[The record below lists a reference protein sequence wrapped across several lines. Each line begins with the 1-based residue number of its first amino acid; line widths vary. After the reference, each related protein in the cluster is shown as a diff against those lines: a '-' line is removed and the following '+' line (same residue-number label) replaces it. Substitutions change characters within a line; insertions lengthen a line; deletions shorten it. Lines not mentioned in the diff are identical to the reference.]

1 MFANFSTLMS
11 PNAKKNIIYSLVLL
25 GLVLIVYLYRNTLGS
40 TSTSDEVARQKGLIT
55 WNGKFMNQPYLFLF
69 YPERPNLES
78 KLDSLL
84 NYQEQLYLME
94 SPRSELYQLN
104 RQDSLPQ
111 PSKDLLSLLKMA
123 TQDASSSENTW
134 DPSSGIL
141 YQAWAFSASSAAM
154 KDSANIPAL
163 LENVGMNKFVL
174 SDTLIQKSKSGA
186 KVDFL
191 DYGKAIALAQVA
203 RLFEKAGIQNYFLQL
218 GRHTVAKGVNERKEL
233 WKYKTQYPDSL
244 GKAQEGLIALQTKA
258 VANAGNF
265 TQSYP
270 QDSIRKAW
278 VLDPRTGYP
287 LNHGLLQ
294 TTVLA
299 KDPKAAAILSESLLV
314 RGWQEAIRIDS
325 ARKDVEM
332 VLVYY
337 KKGKGLT
344 TYCSPELKSFLSFPI
359 Q

>member
-1 MFANFSTLMS
+1 MS
-11 PNAKKNIIYSLVLL
+11 PNAKKNILYSLVLL
-25 GLVLIVYLYRNTLGS
+25 GLVLIVYLYRNS
-40 TSTSDEVARQKGLIT
+40 TASTTTSEEVDRQKGLIN
-55 WNGKFMNQPYLFLF
+55 WNGEFMGQSYLFLF
-69 YPERPNLES
+69 YPERPNLKS

-84 NYQEQLYLME
+84 TYQEQLYLMD

-104 RQDSLPQ
+104 QQDSLPQ
-111 PSKDLLSLLKMA
+111 PSKELLYLLKMA
-123 TQDASSSENTW
+123 TQDVSILENTW

-141 YQAWAFSASSAAM
+141 YQGWTFSGTRAAI

-186 KVDFL
+186 KVDFS
-191 DYGKAIALAQVA
+191 DYGKAIALTEVA
-203 RLFEKAGIQNYFLQL
+203 RLLEKEGIRNYFLQL
-218 GRHTVAKGVNERKEL
+218 GRHTLAKGVNERKEL

-244 GKAQEGLIALQTKA
+244 GKTQEGWIAIQTKA
-258 VANAGNF
+258 VATAGNF

-294 TTVLA
+294 TTILA
-299 KDPKAAAILSESLLV
+299 KDPKAAALLSQSLLV

-325 ARKDVEM
+325 ERKDVEM

-337 KKGKGLT
+337 EKGKGLT
-344 TYCSPELKSFLSFPI
+344 LYSSPELKSFLSFPI
-359 Q
+359 P

>member
-1 MFANFSTLMS
+1 MS
-11 PNAKKNIIYSLVLL
+11 PNAKKNTIYSLVLL
-25 GLVLIVYLYRNTLGS
+25 GLVLIVYLYRNS
-40 TSTSDEVARQKGLIT
+40 TDSTATSEEVARQKGLIS
-55 WNGKFMNQPYLFLF
+55 WNGKFMNQSYLFLF
-69 YPERPNLES
+69 YPERPNLKS

-84 NYQEQLYLME
+84 TYQEQLYLME

-111 PSKDLLSLLKMA
+111 PSKELVSLLKMA
-123 TQDASSSENTW
+123 TQDTKNAENTW

-141 YQAWAFSASSAAM
+141 YQGWAFSASRAAI
-154 KDSANIPAL
+154 KDSANIEAL
-163 LENVGMNKFVL
+163 LENVGMNKFML
-174 SDTLIQKSKSGA
+174 SDTLIRKAKLGA
-186 KVDFL
+186 KVDFS

-203 RLFEKAGIQNYFLQL
+203 RLLEKEGIQNYFLQL

-233 WKYKTQYPDSL
+233 WKHKTQYPDSL

-258 VANAGNF
+258 LATAGNF

-278 VLDPRTGYP
+278 VLDPRSGYP

-294 TTVLA
+294 TTVFA
-299 KDPKAAAILSESLLV
+299 NDPKAAAILSESLLV
-314 RGWQEAIRIDS
+314 RGWKEAIRIDEE
-325 ARKDVEM
+325 RKDVEM
-332 VLVYY
+332 VLVYFE
-337 KKGKGLT
+337 KGKGLT
-344 TYCSPELKSFLSFPI
+344 TYYSPELKSFLSFPI

>member
-1 MFANFSTLMS
+1 MS
-11 PNAKKNIIYSLVLL
+11 PNTRKNLIYSFVLL
-25 GLVLIVYLYRNTLGS
+25 GLMLIVYLYRNS
-40 TSTSDEVARQKGLIT
+40 TTSIPTNEEVIGQKGLIS

-69 YPERPNLES
+69 YTERPNLKS

-84 NYQEQLYLME
+84 THQEQLYLME

-104 RQDSLPQ
+104 RQDSLSM
-111 PSKDLLSLLKMA
+111 PSKELLSLLKLA
-123 TQDASSSENTW
+123 AQDSKNAQNTW

-141 YQAWAFSASSAAM
+141 YQGWTFSSSRAKM
-154 KDSANIPAL
+154 KDSANIEAL
-163 LENVGMNKFVL
+163 LENVGMKKFVL
-174 SDTLIQKSKSGA
+174 SDTLIQKLKSGT
-186 KVDFL
+186 KVDFS
-191 DYGKAIALAQVA
+191 DYGKAITLSEVA
-203 RLFEKAGIQNYFLQL
+203 GLFEKEGIQNYFLQL
-218 GRHTVAKGVNERKEL
+218 GRHTLAKGVNERKEL
-233 WKYKTQYPDSL
+233 WKHKIQYPDSL
-244 GKAQEGLIALQTKA
+244 GKVQEGLIALQTKA
-258 VANAGNF
+258 VATAGNF

-299 KDPKAAAILSESLLV
+299 NDPKTAATLSESLLV
-314 RGWQEAIRIDS
+314 RGWQEAMRIDS
-325 ARKDVEM
+325 TRKDVEL

-337 KKGKGLT
+337 KRGKGLT
-344 TYCSPELKSFLSFPI
+344 IYCSPELKSFLSFPI